1 MGSGGGG
8 VERATVVNVDGQAKS
23 FLAASPENERQA
35 CQAGLTPSDGGR
47 AWVPPSAAVA
57 VTCRALRCPSKNG
70 MRLRR
75 LHQQYKSMPAP
86 AWAIQHV
93 SGPHRDSTK
102 TARHGGKK
110 NLPCECRRARP
121 RAGATA
127 SLQWLLDLRSAC
139 ISIIQ
144 GRSR

>member
-35 CQAGLTPSDGGR
+35 CQAGLTPSDGGC

-75 LHQQYKSMPAP
+75 LHQQYKSMPAARMGNPTRLGSSPRLDQVCAPWRKKKP
-86 AWAIQHV
+86 ALRVRAYTYLVPARQPV
-93 SGPHRDSTK
+93 CSGSWICD
-102 TARHGGKK
+102 
-110 NLPCECRRARP
+110 LPAYR
-121 RAGATA
+121 
-127 SLQWLLDLRSAC
+127 
-139 ISIIQ
+139 
-144 GRSR
+144 